1 MGGISCGGKGDK
13 VFLQVSVPGFSP
25 ESIVR
30 VSRTKLILKTMVLE
44 LMVPEFSLTRSSL
57 FVLNLCNVCCI

>member
-13 VFLQVSVPGFSP
+13 VPLQVSVPGFSP

-30 VSRTKLILKTMVLE
+30 VSRTRVWRVCVVN
-44 LMVPEFSLTRSSL
+44 LM
-57 FVLNLCNVCCI
+57 FV